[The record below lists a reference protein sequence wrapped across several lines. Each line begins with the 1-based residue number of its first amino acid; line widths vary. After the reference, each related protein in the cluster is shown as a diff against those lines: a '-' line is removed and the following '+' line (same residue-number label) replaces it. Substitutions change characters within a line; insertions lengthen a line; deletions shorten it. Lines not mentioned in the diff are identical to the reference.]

1 MRQINITSH
10 KDMANSAKKQDPV
23 IEGTT
28 MSYWESWAHVAP
40 GMLKRIN
47 GGNLNGK
54 SDINPVWRFQALTQ
68 AFGPC
73 GFGWTVTEVERW
85 TDEAAGEIA
94 VSVKVHLRI
103 NIGGTWSEP
112 IEGVGGSKLCGK
124 GHGDGINDEAWKMA
138 TTDAISVACKALGIA
153 ADVYTGRQ
161 SHSDADQR
169 PDGPDYGTKYES
181 RNYAPGVPRS
191 SAPGNY
197 TGQPQRGRQ
206 APRNAAPAP
215 EYDPGPVYAG
225 NGQPFQAPPASDP
238 NYQQPAQPP
247 RNPSKVCEVVD
258 VQKGRAVRLISEL
271 AKYDYDDPQSW
282 AQGLAWLRNEVVL
295 RDGAEALIV
304 QLAVEKRNQS
314 YQQQINQ
321 VFQK

>member
-1 MRQINITSH
+1 
-10 KDMANSAKKQDPV
+10 
-23 IEGTT
+23 

-138 TTDAISVACKALGIA
+138 TTDAISVACKSLGIA

-181 RNYAPGVPRS
+181 RNCAPGAPRS

-197 TGQPQRGRQ
+197 TTQPQRGRQ
-206 APRNAAPAP
+206 APRSAAPAP
-215 EYDPGPVYAG
+215 EYGPGPVYAG
-225 NGQPFQAPPASDP
+225 
-238 NYQQPAQPP
+238 YQQPAQLP
-247 RNPSKVCEVVD
+247 RNPSKVCEVSD
-258 VQKGRAVRLISEL
+258 ILKGRAVRLISEL

-304 QLAVEKRNQS
+304 QLAVEQRNQA
-314 YQQQINQ
+314 QQQVVNN